1 MNNFFFKPVNF
12 LLLLLLITLYASN
25 ISGFGKNKVQ
35 YSTLSW
41 WMRPSKNYTLY
52 YHQNSDNLPQIANRW
67 IANAYKSLSDNL
79 NFTHDTPIPIILYG
93 NPSLFAH
100 TNIISEI
107 LPEGVGGFTE
117 VFKNRVAVPFSGSYT
132 ELRHVLHHELVHA
145 FVFGIVFDKFG
156 GASAMINN
164 AQIPF
169 WFNEGCAEYLSTGW
183 NCEDDMFLMEQTLNN
198 TVPLP
203 SSQLDGYMAYK
214 AGQSFLHFLHKS
226 RGDSAFSC
234 FLKQFRKTKMVDNSI
249 QKIYKKTTEDL
260 GKEWFKELRRLYW
273 PEIAQREDPSTK
285 CKFVTSHLKTKDQY
299 NLRPKISPDGKKIAF
314 FSDRKDYTRILI
326 TDKNGKVIHQ
336 VRQNGFGGFFESF
349 HPFRSGICWSP
360 DGKLLAFVTLHKG
373 RDEIR
378 IVDVTKKKLIKKI
391 RLPLG
396 SISSPDWSKNGKD
409 IVFSAITDGLSDLY
423 IYNIES
429 DSLKRLTESLQY
441 EADPRFSPDG
451 QKIIF
456 SIEDT
461 SGSPLHPNSP
471 YGSTPSELATIDL
484 STGNLSIITNTKW
497 NEKQPCFS
505 PDGKSILYV
514 SDRNGLDN
522 LYICPLD
529 STEKSRPLTDFVG
542 GCSNPDWALDSTY
555 IVFSLFQ
562 NQGWDV
568 LLIENPIQ
576 KLTKDSLI
584 TTQWVKSWS
593 DSSVSFF
600 TKAEIKDDST
610 TEVKEPAY
618 PGKKHR
624 SSGKVNTLQNKK
636 STHDD
641 STNSVSVSN
650 KNSDT
655 LTVNDSLKNQSVAP
669 VLDSSSQN
677 STDSIK
683 IAVSKTGQDTL
694 LSTLPTTGS
703 DSSQQKTDT
712 VTIKDSKVLPYR
724 LKFTPDMVAFGLGIS
739 NYYSPAGQM
748 LLSFS
753 DLMGDH
759 RITVAADI
767 QGNLKEY
774 MHLYL
779 SYVYLRSR
787 ADVGVGGFFNK
798 DYSYADIFGKRL
810 YHDQESGA
818 FLFISFPFS
827 TFTRLDLELFYRDI
841 KRDPLN
847 SDDPFVKSTAFLPSL
862 SFCFDNILWGITGP
876 LNGVRASSRILLSP
890 PIDFV
895 NDHFVSFDTDIR
907 AYLHLFDRFVWA
919 NRVFLGVSKS
929 LDDRA
934 SARRYFL
941 GGNDNWFS
949 YSINEENYNQNIYNS
964 FYSDFVTPF
973 RGYNYMDITGSRVA
987 VLNSEFRF
995 PFIREI
1001 SVAWPLPMQI
1011 RYINGAIFTDIGN
1024 AWNGDERNHGLPLPE
1039 KIYGGFG
1046 FGMRADLGFFILRFD
1061 RGWPTD
1067 WRRDVGKPINYF
1079 SLGAEY

>member
-1 MNNFFFKPVNF
+1 MNNFFSKPVNSLLLF
-12 LLLLLLITLYASN
+12 LLIMLNTSD

-35 YSTLSW
+35 YSALSW
-41 WMRPSKNYTLY
+41 WMRPSTHYTLY
-52 YHQNSDNLPQIANRW
+52 YHQNINTLPAIANRW

-117 VFKNRVAVPFSGSYT
+117 IFKNRIAIPFSGSYT
-132 ELRHVLHHELVHA
+132 ELRHVLHHEMAHA

-169 WFNEGCAEYLSTGW
+169 WFNEGSAEYLSTGW
-183 NCEDDMFLMEQTLNN
+183 NCEADMFLMEQTLNN
-198 TVPLP
+198 AVPLP
-203 SSQLDGYMAYK
+203 GPQLGGYMAYK

-226 RGDSAFSC
+226 RGDSAFSS
-234 FLKQFRKTKMVDNSI
+234 FLKQFRKTKTVDNSI
-249 QKIYKKTTEDL
+249 LKVYKKTTEDL

-273 PEIAQREDPSTK
+273 PEIAQRDDPSTK
-285 CKFVTSHLKTKDQY
+285 CKFVTSHLKTKDQF
-299 NLRPKISPDGKKIAF
+299 NLRPRISPDGEKIAF

-326 TDKNGKVIHQ
+326 TDKKGKVIHEVSQ
-336 VRQNGFGGFFESF
+336 SGFGGFFESF
-349 HPFRSGICWSP
+349 HPFRSGMCWSP
-360 DGKLLAFVTLHKG
+360 DGKQLAFVTLHKG

-378 IVDVTKKKLIKKI
+378 IVDVAKKKLIKKI

-396 SISSPDWSKNGKD
+396 SISSPDWSKNGKN
-409 IVFSAITDGLSDLY
+409 IVFSAITDGFSDLF
-423 IYNIES
+423 IYNVES

-441 EADPRFSPDG
+441 EADPHFSPDG
-451 QKIIF
+451 QKILF

-461 SGSPLHPNSP
+461 TGSPLHPNSP
-471 YGSTPSELATIDL
+471 YGSTPSELAILQL
-484 STGNLSIITNTKW
+484 STGDISIITNTKW

-505 PDGKSILYV
+505 PDGKSIAYV
-514 SDRNGLDN
+514 SDQNGLDN

-542 GCSNPDWALDSTY
+542 GCSNPDWAQDSSC

-568 LLIENPIQ
+568 LMIENPEK

-600 TKAEIKDDST
+600 KKAVIKTDSVTEI
-610 TEVKEPAY
+610 KEPARS
-618 PGKKHR
+618 GKKLR
-624 SSGKVNTLQNKK
+624 STGKGKNSQNKK
-636 STHDD
+636 STKDD
-641 STNSVSVSN
+641 STNTQSVSH
-650 KNSDT
+650 KNSDSS
-655 LTVNDSLKNQSVAP
+655 TVTDSLKNLP
-669 VLDSSSQN
+669 VTTAIDSSSQN
-677 STDSIK
+677 STDSTK
-683 IAVSKTGQDTL
+683 IAATDTNQ
-694 LSTLPTTGS
+694 STLTSTPPDTDS
-703 DSSQQKTDT
+703 DSSLQTDT
-712 VTIKDSKVLPYR
+712 AFLGGSKVLPYR
-724 LKFTPDMVAFGLGIS
+724 LKFTPDMVAFGLGMS

-774 MHLYL
+774 MHLFA
-779 SYVYLRSR
+779 SYIYLRSR
-787 ADVGVGGFFNK
+787 ADIGVGGFFNK
-798 DYSYADIFGKRL
+798 DYSYADIFGRRL

-818 FLFISFPFS
+818 FFFIRFPFS

-841 KRDPLN
+841 KRDPVD
-847 SDDPFVKSTAFLPSL
+847 SEDPAVKSTAFLPSL
-862 SFCFDNILWGITGP
+862 SFSFDNILWGITGP

-890 PIDFV
+890 PLDFV
-895 NDHFVSFDTDIR
+895 NDHFISLDTDIR

-919 NRVFLGVSKS
+919 NRVFLGISKS
-929 LDDRA
+929 LDGRA

-949 YSINEENYNQNIYNS
+949 YSINEEKYDQNIYNS

-973 RGYNYMDITGSRVA
+973 RGYNYLDMTGSRVA

-1001 SVAWPLPMQI
+1001 SIVWPLPMQI
-1011 RYINGAIFTDIGN
+1011 RYINGALFADIGN
-1024 AWNGDERNHGLPLPE
+1024 AWNGDESYHGLPLPE

-1067 WRRDVGKPINYF
+1067 WRREVGKPINYF

>member
-1 MNNFFFKPVNF
+1 
-12 LLLLLLITLYASN
+12 
-25 ISGFGKNKVQ
+25 
-35 YSTLSW
+35 
-41 WMRPSKNYTLY
+41 MRPSKHYILY
-52 YHQNSDNLPQIANRW
+52 YHQNKDTLPEIAYRW
-67 IANAYKSLSDNL
+67 IANAYKSLSEDL
-79 NFTHDTPIPIILYG
+79 NFTHDSPIPIIIYG
-93 NPSLFAH
+93 NPTLFAH

-117 VFKNRVAVPFSGSYT
+117 VFKNRIAVPFSGSYS
-132 ELRHVLHHELVHA
+132 ELRHVLHHEMAHA
-145 FVFGIVFDKFG
+145 FVFGIIFDKFG
-156 GASAMINN
+156 GASAMFNN

-169 WFNEGCAEYLSTGW
+169 WFNEGSAEYLSTGW
-183 NCEDDMFLMEQTLNN
+183 NCEADMFLMEQSLNN
-198 TVPLP
+198 SVPLP

-234 FLKQFRKTKMVDNSI
+234 FLKQFRNTKMVDNSI
-249 QKIYKKTTEDL
+249 LKVYKKSTEDL
-260 GKEWFKELRRLYW
+260 GKEWLKELRRIYW

-299 NLRPKISPDGKKIAF
+299 NLRPRISPDGEKIAF

-326 TDKNGKVIHQ
+326 TNKKGKVLHQ
-336 VRQNGFGGFFESF
+336 VSQTGFGGFFESF
-349 HPFRSGICWSP
+349 HPFRSGMCWSP
-360 DGKLLAFVTLHKG
+360 DGKQLAFVTLHKG

-378 IVDVTKKKLIKKI
+378 IVNVDKKKLIKRI

-396 SISSPDWSKNGKD
+396 SISSPDWSKNGKE
-409 IVFSAITDGLSDLY
+409 IVFSAITDGLSDLF

-429 DSLKRLTESLQY
+429 DSLKRLTKSLQY
-441 EADPRFSPDG
+441 EADPHFSPDG
-451 QKIIF
+451 QKILF

-461 SGSPLHPNSP
+461 TGSAMHPNSP
-471 YGSTPSELATIDL
+471 YGSTPSELAILEL
-484 STGNLSIITNTKW
+484 STGNISKITNTKW

-505 PDGKSILYV
+505 PDGKSITYV

-542 GCSNPDWALDSTY
+542 GCSNPDWAQDSSC

-568 LLIENPIQ
+568 LLIENPEK
-576 KLTKDSLI
+576 KLSKDSLI

-600 TKAEIKDDST
+600 NKAEIKADST
-610 TEVKEPAY
+610 AELKETVH
-618 PGKKHR
+618 PGPKHR
-624 SSGKVNTLQNKK
+624 PLGKNKIPKNKK
-636 STHDD
+636 DTYDD
-641 STNSVSVSN
+641 STNSLSVSQ
-650 KNSDT
+650 KSSDS
-655 LTVNDSLKNQSVAP
+655 LTVNDSLKNLQVAT
-669 VLDSSSQN
+669 VMDSSLQN
-677 STDSIK
+677 NIDSTK
-683 IAVSKTGQDTL
+683 ITASDTTQSKP
-694 LSTLPTTGS
+694 LSTPAITGS
-703 DSSQQKTDT
+703 DSSQQKTDNA
-712 VTIKDSKVLPYR
+712 VNEGSKVLPYR
-724 LKFTPDMVAFGLGIS
+724 LKFTPDMVAFGLGMS

-767 QGNLKEY
+767 QGNFKEY
-774 MHLYL
+774 MHLYA
-779 SYVYLRSR
+779 SYIYLRCR
-787 ADVGVGGFFNK
+787 ADVGAGGFFNK
-798 DYSYADIFGKRL
+798 DYSYADIFGRRL
-810 YHDQESGA
+810 YHDQENGA
-818 FLFISFPFS
+818 FLFILFPFS
-827 TFTRLDLELFYRDI
+827 TFTRLDLELLYRDI
-841 KRDPLN
+841 KRDPMS
-847 SDDPFVKSTAFLPSL
+847 SDDPVVKSTAFLPSL
-862 SFCFDNILWGITGP
+862 SFTFDNILWGITGP
-876 LNGVRASSRILLSP
+876 LNGVRATSKVLLSP
-890 PIDFV
+890 PLDFV
-895 NDHFVSFDTDIR
+895 DDHFISFDTDIR
-907 AYLHLFDRFVWA
+907 AYLHLFNRFVWA
-919 NRVFLGVSKS
+919 NRVFLGISKS
-929 LDDRA
+929 LDDKA

-949 YSINEENYNQNIYNS
+949 YSINEENYDQNIYNS

-1001 SVAWPLPMQI
+1001 SVVWPLPMQI
-1011 RYINGAIFTDIGN
+1011 RYINGALFADIGN
-1024 AWNGDERNHGLPLPE
+1024 AWSGDDKYHGLPLPE
-1039 KIYGGFG
+1039 TIYGGFG
-1046 FGMRADLGFFILRFD
+1046 FGMRADLGIFILRFD

>member
-1 MNNFFFKPVNF
+1 MPVNS
-12 LLLLLLITLYASN
+12 LLLLLLILLNTSE
-25 ISGFGKNKVQ
+25 ISAFGKNKVQ
-35 YSTLSW
+35 YAALSW
-41 WMRPSKNYTLY
+41 WMRPSTHYTLY
-52 YHQNSDNLPQIANRW
+52 YHQDKNTLPEVANRW
-67 IANAYKSLSDNL
+67 IANAYQSLSADL
-79 NFTHDTPIPIILYG
+79 SFTHDTPIPIILYG
-93 NPSLFAH
+93 NPTLFAH

-117 VFKNRVAVPFSGSYT
+117 VFKNRIAVPFSGSYS
-132 ELRHVLHHELVHA
+132 ELRHVLHHEMAHA
-145 FVFGIVFDKFG
+145 FVFGIIFDKFG
-156 GASAMINN
+156 GASAMVNN

-169 WFNEGCAEYLSTGW
+169 WFNEGSAEYLSTGW
-183 NCEDDMFLMEQTLNN
+183 NCEADMFMMEQTLNN

-203 SSQLDGYMAYK
+203 SPQLGGYMAYK

-249 QKIYKKTTEDL
+249 LKVYKKSTEDL
-260 GKEWFKELRRLYW
+260 GKEWFKELRRIYW
-273 PEIAQREDPSTK
+273 PEIALREDPSTK

-299 NLRPKISPDGKKIAF
+299 NLRPRISPDGEKIAF

-326 TDKNGKVIHQ
+326 TDKKGKVIQQ
-336 VRQNGFGGFFESF
+336 VSQTGYGGFFESF
-349 HPFRSGICWSP
+349 HPFRSGMCWSP
-360 DGKLLAFVTLHKG
+360 DGKQLAFVTLHKG

-378 IVDVTKKKLIKKI
+378 IVNVDKKKLIKKI

-396 SISSPDWSKNGKD
+396 SISSPDWSKNGKE
-409 IVFSAITDGLSDLY
+409 IVFSAITDGLSDLF

-441 EADPRFSPDG
+441 EADPHFSPDG
-451 QKIIF
+451 QKILF

-461 SGSPLHPNSP
+461 TGSAMHPNSP
-471 YGSTPSELATIDL
+471 YGSTPSELAILEL
-484 STGNLSIITNTKW
+484 STGNISIITNTKW

-505 PDGKSILYV
+505 PDGKSIVYV

-522 LYICPLD
+522 LYICPID

-542 GCSNPDWALDSTY
+542 GCSNPDWAQDSSS

-568 LLIENPIQ
+568 LMIENPEE
-576 KLTKDSLI
+576 KLFKDSLI
-584 TTQWVKSWS
+584 TTHWVKSWS

-600 TKAEIKDDST
+600 NKAEIKADSA
-610 TEVKEPAY
+610 TELKEPAH

-624 SSGKVNTLQNKK
+624 SSGKGKILQNKK
-636 STHDD
+636 SAHDD
-641 STNSVSVSN
+641 STNSASVSHN
-650 KNSDT
+650 NSDSST
-655 LTVNDSLKNQSVAP
+655 LNDSLKNLP
-669 VLDSSSQN
+669 VDTIKDSSLQN
-677 STDSIK
+677 STDSTK
-683 IAVSKTGQDTL
+683 ITASDTSQ
-694 LSTLPTTGS
+694 STIRSTSPATDS
-703 DSSQQKTDT
+703 DSSKQKADT
-712 VTIKDSKVLPYR
+712 AAAMSSKVLPYR

-774 MHLYL
+774 VHLFA
-779 SYVYLRSR
+779 SYIYMRSR
-787 ADVGVGGFFNK
+787 ADVGAGGFFNK
-798 DYSYADIFGKRL
+798 DYSYADIFGRRL

-818 FLFISFPFS
+818 FLFVSFPFS
-827 TFTRLDLELFYRDI
+827 TFTRLDMELLYRDI
-841 KRDPLN
+841 KRDPMD
-847 SDDPFVKSTAFLPSL
+847 SEDPVVKSTALLQSL
-862 SFCFDNILWGITGP
+862 SFSFDNILWGITGP

-895 NDHFVSFDTDIR
+895 NDHFISFDTDIR
-907 AYLHLFDRFVWA
+907 AYLHLFTRFVWA
-919 NRVFLGVSKS
+919 NRVFLGISKS

-949 YSINEENYNQNIYNS
+949 YSINEKNYDQNIYNS

-1001 SVAWPLPMQI
+1001 SVVWPLPMQI
-1011 RYINGAIFTDIGN
+1011 RYISGALFADIGN
-1024 AWNGDERNHGLPLPE
+1024 AWNGDDRNHDLPLPD

-1046 FGMRADLGFFILRFD
+1046 FGMRADLGIFILRFD